1 MPLPREKKKS
11 QPALHRHPVDYERA
25 SWLWSAEPSTERTNT
40 PAKCG
45 NKYGSSTD
53 HTQRLPV
60 MPTSAPR

>member
-1 MPLPREKKKS
+1 MPLPQEKKKS
-11 QPALHRHPVDYERA
+11 QSALHRHPVDYESA
-25 SWLWSAEPSTERTNT
+25 SWLWSAEPSTERTIP

-45 NKYGSSTD
+45 NKYGSSTE